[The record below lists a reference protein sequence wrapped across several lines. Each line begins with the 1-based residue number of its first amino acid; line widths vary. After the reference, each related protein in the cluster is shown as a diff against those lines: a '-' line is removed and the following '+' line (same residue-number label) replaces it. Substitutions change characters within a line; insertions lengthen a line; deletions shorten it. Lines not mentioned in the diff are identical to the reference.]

1 MYIVDFQYNFYTNK
15 NYRLLIKSLF
25 MYKPIKITLYICF
38 FAVLTVCN
46 CIYIN
51 YYYNGNF
58 LIKFFYTRQ
67 KTFNPFINYQSF
79 IINKTIINKFD

>member
-1 MYIVDFQYNFYTNK
+1 MYIVDFKCNFYTNK

-25 MYKPIKITLYICF
+25 MYKPIQITLYIWF

-58 LIKFFYTRQ
+58 LMNFFYTYR
-67 KTFNPFINYQSF
+67 KNF
-79 IINKTIINKFD
+79 

>member
-25 MYKPIKITLYICF
+25 MYKPIQITLYMLLF
-38 FAVLTVCN
+38 TVLTVCN

-58 LIKFFYTRQ
+58 LMNFFYTYR
-67 KTFNPFINYQSF
+67 KNF
-79 IINKTIINKFD
+79 

>member
-25 MYKPIKITLYICF
+25 MYKPIQITLYMWLF
-38 FAVLTVCN
+38 TVLTVCN

-58 LIKFFYTRQ
+58 LMNFFYTYR
-67 KTFNPFINYQSF
+67 KNF
-79 IINKTIINKFD
+79 